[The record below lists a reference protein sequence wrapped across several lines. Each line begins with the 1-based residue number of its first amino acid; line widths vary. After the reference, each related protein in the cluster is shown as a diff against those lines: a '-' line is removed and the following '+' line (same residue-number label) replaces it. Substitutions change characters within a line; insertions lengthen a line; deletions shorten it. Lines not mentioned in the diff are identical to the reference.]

1 MTGLRR
7 AEYWTH
13 RCTRCGG
20 IHLNVVQE
28 EARFAASRVTMVTIG
43 FILAGL
49 WACCVARHLL
59 EIEAALLVVQ
69 AWSSI
74 RKRVCRNL
82 REIEQQSLVAGFT
95 E

>member
-1 MTGLRR
+1 
-7 AEYWTH
+7 
-13 RCTRCGG
+13 
-20 IHLNVVQE
+20 VQE

-49 WACCVARHLL
+49 WACRVARHLL
-59 EIEAALLVVQ
+59 EIEAALRVVQ